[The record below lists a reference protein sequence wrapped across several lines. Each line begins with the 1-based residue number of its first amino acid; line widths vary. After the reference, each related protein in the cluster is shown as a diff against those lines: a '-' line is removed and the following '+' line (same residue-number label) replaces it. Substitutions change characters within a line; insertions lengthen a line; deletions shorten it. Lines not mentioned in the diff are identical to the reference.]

1 MPGAKYRLHYFDA
14 MGAAEPLR
22 LIFHA
27 AKVDFEDVRISR
39 EQWPSVKATIPSG
52 QVPYLETPDSKPG
65 EGLSQSAAI
74 GRYLSRKY
82 GFYPKDAEKVYKCER
97 AYELLRD
104 VMTEGMKIYFGSDE
118 SARPAL
124 LKEFESGKLATS
136 MAELKRYM
144 DESGGD
150 FFVAN
155 DVTFADFVLL
165 SIVDTC
171 KSTLSID
178 LRGQYEFVRK
188 HYDAVLKKQ
197 PEVAQYIATRK

>member
-14 MGAAEPLR
+14 MGAAEPIR

-27 AKVDFEDVRISR
+27 AKVDFEDVRIKR
-39 EQWPSVKATIPSG
+39 EQWPSIKLTIPSG
-52 QVPYLETPDSKPG
+52 QVPYLETPESKPG
-65 EGLSQSAAI
+65 EGMSQSAAI

-97 AYELLRD
+97 AVELLRD
-104 VMTEGMKIYFGSDE
+104 VMGEGMKIFFGSEE

-124 LKEFESGKLATS
+124 LKEFESGKLAVS
-136 MAELKRYM
+136 MGELKRYM

-150 FFVAN
+150 FFVGS
-155 DVTFADFVLL
+155 DVTYADFCLISV
-165 SIVDTC
+165 VDVC
-171 KSTLSID
+171 KTTLGLD
-178 LRGQYEFVRK
+178 LKAHYEFVRK

-197 PEVAQYIATRK
+197 PEVAQYIAARK